1 MDDTPKG
8 ITGGFAPP
16 TPQAIHTLTRSSAA
30 PADLAVQS
38 ATKPDGA
45 PGLNELTPKKLKVD
59 DHAALIEELQTI
71 LKVVKCS
78 LDGEGNGLHAVTIPG
93 SSSERARQ

>member
-1 MDDTPKG
+1 MGTPKG

-30 PADLAVQS
+30 PADLTVQS

-45 PGLNELTPKKLKVD
+45 PGLNEVTPKKLKVD

-71 LKVVKCS
+71 LKVREYS
-78 LDGEGNGLHAVTIPG
+78 GDDGGDG
-93 SSSERARQ
+93 